1 MLKRKET
8 EADSWASWLARSL
21 ARVACHDLA
30 YRNFDLRT
38 LVTVDV
44 SPRGDAGDF
53 PDWAFELH
61 VTAPEAP
68 PQEGYVR
75 LAPRELGWL
84 VSLRHDPVH
93 RGADIYRDYI
103 AGGATWA

>member
-30 YRNFDLRT
+30 YRNIDLRT

-44 SPRGDAGDF
+44 SPRGEVDDF
-53 PDWAFELH
+53 PDWSFTLH
-61 VTAPEAP
+61 VTTPQNP
-68 PQEGYVR
+68 PQPGYVR
-75 LAPRELGWL
+75 LRQRELGWL
-84 VSLRHDPVH
+84 VSLRHDTGH
-93 RGADIYRDYI
+93 RGAEIYREYI
-103 AGGATWA
+103 AGGAR

>member
-1 MLKRKET
+1 M
-8 EADSWASWLARSL
+8 
-21 ARVACHDLA
+21 A

-53 PDWAFELH
+53 PDWAFKLH
-61 VTAPEAP
+61 VTTPETP
-68 PQEGYVR
+68 PQPGYVR
-75 LAPRELGWL
+75 LSPRELGWL